1 MKRVIEEIG
10 THLAV
15 NTHLVGLS
23 GRERDPRDAGS
34 AGGHGHAHRKWR
46 KRRASGRTK

>member
-1 MKRVIEEIG
+1 MKRIIEEIG

-15 NTHLVGLS
+15 NCHLVGLS

-34 AGGHGHAHRKWR
+34 GGGHGQAYRKWR
-46 KRRASGRTK
+46 KRRAAGRAK